1 MEWNNCCDLAS
12 SAASFMR
19 KDLDHNLCFHFF
31 FRGLGGDY
39 MRQAGMKCHCSH
51 FCVPVIFIRDLKIIT
66 GVWRRV
72 RDSPVLKQ
80 CARSNLRYVG
90 GKTPQPWTY
99 YDGFFLGNSR
109 YRHTQSTHAIEKFLN
124 QERVHPCCIAA
135 VICLHSII
143 DPLFLLPVCHL
154 IMKLSLSELP
164 WHGDQII
171 GESYSNHNS
180 LP

>member
-1 MEWNNCCDLAS
+1 MKWNNCCDLAS

-19 KDLDHNLCFHFF
+19 EDLDHNLCFHFF

-39 MRQAGMKCHCSH
+39 MRQAGMKRHCSH

-99 YDGFFLGNSR
+99 YDGFFLDTRNCEVFKSGEDSSLLYCCCNMS
-109 YRHTQSTHAIEKFLN
+109 ALN
-124 QERVHPCCIAA
+124 HW
-135 VICLHSII
+135 SS
-143 DPLFLLPVCHL
+143 LFTS
-154 IMKLSLSELP
+154 SLSFNNEIVLIGITLAWRSDNWWEL
-164 WHGDQII
+164 Q
-171 GESYSNHNS
+171 
-180 LP
+180 

>member
-1 MEWNNCCDLAS
+1 MKWNNCCDLAS

-19 KDLDHNLCFHFF
+19 EDLDHNLCFHLF

-51 FCVPVIFIRDLKIIT
+51 FFVPVIFIRDLKILT

-90 GKTPQPWTY
+90 GKTNILWRLFPGKLTI
-99 YDGFFLGNSR
+99 
-109 YRHTQSTHAIEKFLN
+109 STHAIEKFLN
-124 QERVHPCCIAA
+124 QERVHPYCIAA

-171 GESYSNHNS
+171 GESYSNHIS
-180 LP
+180 LHFLK